1 MTFIIIKSASRQ
13 YMQRHKEKFPNGV
26 NQIIFRSNNLDS
38 AREFLLNILNGLCH
52 VEFADW
58 AEAKK
63 RPRSC
68 ILELTDGEIILHDG
82 KVYYQI
88 WEEGEHKP
96 YLYKKFE
103 DLTKQNKED

>member
-63 RPRSC
+63 TSKK
-68 ILELTDGEIILHDG
+68 LHIGINRRRNNSSRRKSVLSDMG
-82 KVYYQI
+82 RGRTQAVSV
-88 WEEGEHKP
+88 
-96 YLYKKFE
+96 
-103 DLTKQNKED
+103 